1 MCIKKFILF
10 LINFRDAVATE
21 RAVELAANTKGICYI
36 RLSRPATEIV
46 YDNDEEF
53 AIGKAKILRKS
64 DSDCVLV
71 IAAGITLSQAVPAVE
86 QLASKGNVTRLSTI
100 VEILK
105 NLIQNF
111 Y

>member
-1 MCIKKFILF
+1 M
-10 LINFRDAVATE
+10 ATE

-64 DSDCVLV
+64 DNDCVLV

-86 QLASKGNVTRLSTI
+86 QLASKGNYS
-100 VEILK
+100 
-105 NLIQNF
+105 Q
-111 Y
+111 

>member
-1 MCIKKFILF
+1 M
-10 LINFRDAVATE
+10 ATE

-64 DSDCVLV
+64 DNDCVLV

-86 QLASKGNVTRLSTI
+86 QLASKGNEVTRLNTI
-100 VEILK
+100 VEKILK
-105 NLIQNF
+105 K
-111 Y
+111 